1 LLLDQFVNVVF
12 YHISFASIVD
22 LLKQRLLC
30 INTFGHNG
38 PMEIQKNGSSLI
50 SFIAT
55 FIIAY
60 IAICF
65 LLFVF
70 QRQMIYFPTSEVSV
84 PGVAHTVLDTGEV
97 CIKVWTLNPG
107 KEKALIYFGGNA
119 ENVAYNID
127 DFMTLFSDRTVY
139 LVNYRGYGG
148 SSGSPHEEGFY
159 SDALFAYDH
168 FMKQH
173 TSLSVMGRSV
183 GAAVATYLTSKRDVD
198 KLILVTPFDNAVNV
212 GKKIYWFF
220 PMGLILQERLD
231 SASWADKIT
240 TNTLIIAAA
249 NDRIIPYEHTHN
261 LVQAFTKTRAEVA
274 TLNDT
279 GHNTVHLHPD
289 YKKIIAAFM
298 R

>member
-1 LLLDQFVNVVF
+1 
-12 YHISFASIVD
+12 
-22 LLKQRLLC
+22 
-30 INTFGHNG
+30 
-38 PMEIQKNGSSLI
+38 MI

-55 FIIAY
+55 LTIAY
-60 IAICF
+60 VLMCF

-70 QRQMIYFPTSEVSV
+70 QRQMIYLPTSEVSV
-84 PGVAHTVLDTGEV
+84 SGIAHTTLDTGEV
-97 CIKVWTLNPG
+97 RIKVWTLNPG

-127 DFMTLFSDRTVY
+127 DFGTLFADRTIY

-168 FMKQH
+168 FRKHH

-183 GAAVATYLTSKRDVD
+183 GAAVATYLTSKRNVD
-198 KLILVTPFDNAVNV
+198 KLILVTPFDSAVNV
-212 GKKIYWFF
+212 GKKLYWFF
-220 PMGLILQERLD
+220 PMNLILKERLD
-231 SASWADKIT
+231 SVGRATEIT
-240 TNTLIIAAA
+240 TDTLIIVAA
-249 NDRIIPYEHTHN
+249 NDRIIPYENTHN
-261 LVQAFTKTRAEVA
+261 LIHSFSKTRVEVA
-274 TLNDT
+274 TFSNT

-289 YKKIIAAFM
+289 YKKIIKEFM

>member
-1 LLLDQFVNVVF
+1 MQ
-12 YHISFASIVD
+12 IS
-22 LLKQRLLC
+22 
-30 INTFGHNG
+30 
-38 PMEIQKNGSSLI
+38 KNGSSMI

-60 IAICF
+60 VAICF
-65 LLFVF
+65 LLFLF

-84 PGVAHTVLDTGEV
+84 PGAAHTVLDTDEV
-97 CIKVWTLNPG
+97 RIKVWTLNPG

-127 DFMTLFSDRTVY
+127 DFSILFADRTVY

-148 SSGSPHEEGFY
+148 SSGSPYEKGFY
-159 SDALFAYDH
+159 SDALFIYDH

-173 TSLSVMGRSV
+173 TALSVMGRSV
-183 GAAVATYLTSKRDVD
+183 GAAVATYLASKRDIE
-198 KLILVTPFDNAVNV
+198 KLILVTPFDSAVNV

-220 PMGLILQERLD
+220 PMGLILKEKLD
-231 SASWADKIT
+231 SVGRAAKIT
-240 TNTLIIAAA
+240 TDTLIIAAA
-249 NDRIIPYEHTHN
+249 NDRIIPYEHTHK
-261 LVQAFTKTRAEVA
+261 LVQAFSKTGVEVV
-274 TLNDT
+274 TLDDT

-289 YKKIIAAFM
+289 YKKIIAAFI

>member
-1 LLLDQFVNVVF
+1 
-12 YHISFASIVD
+12 
-22 LLKQRLLC
+22 
-30 INTFGHNG
+30 
-38 PMEIQKNGSSLI
+38 MI
-50 SFIAT
+50 SFIAIFT
-55 FIIAY
+55 IAY
-60 IAICF
+60 VAMCF
-65 LLFVF
+65 LLFIF

-84 PGVAHTVLDTGEV
+84 PGVSHTVLDTGEV
-97 CIKVWTLNPG
+97 RIKVWILNPG

-119 ENVAYNID
+119 ENVAYNINN
-127 DFMTLFSDRTVY
+127 FSTLFANRTVY

-168 FMKQH
+168 FLKQH
-173 TSLSVMGRSV
+173 TAVSVMGRSI

-198 KLILVTPFDNAVNV
+198 KLILVTPFDSAVNV

-231 SASWADKIT
+231 SAGRASKVT
-240 TNTLIIAAA
+240 TDTLIIAAA
-249 NDRIIPYEHTHN
+249 NDRIIPYENTRN
-261 LVQAFTKTRAEVA
+261 LIQAFTKTRVEVA
-274 TLNDT
+274 TLDDT